1 MATAPVTPWD
11 TIPVEEFTEAKIGG
25 SGIYDVLMK
34 ANAAYM
40 EQEYNKSRLR
50 GPEYASV
57 YLGMIDNTMRTALE
71 FLVQSNK
78 LALEAQTMQVQL
90 EIAQIQKEQAQA
102 ALELAMLQ
110 LQKVPAEIALL
121 EAQALQ
127 VKQQTANLSAE
138 ALNIPKQGE
147 RIDAETAQAI
157 QQTVNLTAQKLNIEE
172 QTKLV
177 TQQAKNLT
185 AEALNIPKQGLRIDA
200 ETDQA
205 KQQTTNLITQELQIK
220 SQTNLIDQQKLN
232 AVIEGTVLTAQKC
245 KLDAEYDVLVGTKL
259 KVVAETSLLNQ
270 KVATEKAQ
278 TIAAGIDPGSVLGK
292 QNGLYTAQT
301 EGFARDAEQKAAKLL
316 IDTWNVRRTTDE
328 GTEANTI
335 NKLDDATIGRVVNK
349 ALTGINA

>member
-1 MATAPVTPWD
+1 MATLPAPTPAWD

-25 SGIYDVLMK
+25 TGIYDVLMK

-78 LALEAQTMQVQL
+78 LALEAQTMQIQL
-90 EIAQIQKEQAQA
+90 EIAQIQKEQAEV
-102 ALELAMLQ
+102 ALEVARLQ
-110 LQKVPAEIALL
+110 LQKVPAEIELL
-121 EAQALQ
+121 EAQAKL
-127 VKQQTANLSAE
+127 VIQQTA
-138 ALNIPKQGE
+138 
-147 RIDAETAQAI
+147 
-157 QQTVNLTAQKLNIEE
+157 
-172 QTKLV
+172 
-177 TQQAKNLT
+177 
-185 AEALNIPKQGLRIDA
+185 
-200 ETDQA
+200 
-205 KQQTTNLITQELQIK
+205 
-220 SQTNLIDQQKLN
+220 N

-245 KLDAEYDVLVGTKL
+245 KLDAEFDVLVGTKL

-270 KVATEKAQ
+270 KVASEKAQ
-278 TIAAGIDPGSVLGK
+278 TVAAGIDANSVLGK
-292 QNGLYTAQT
+292 QIGLYTAQT

>member
-1 MATAPVTPWD
+1 MATLPAPTPAWD

-25 SGIYDVLMK
+25 TGIYDVLMK

-78 LALEAQTMQVQL
+78 LALEAQTMQIQL
-90 EIAQIQKEQAQA
+90 EIAQIQKEQAQV
-102 ALELAMLQ
+102 ALEIAQ
-110 LQKVPAEIALL
+110 LQKLKVPAEIALL

-127 VKQQTANLSAE
+127 VKQQTL
-138 ALNIPKQGE
+138 
-147 RIDAETAQAI
+147 
-157 QQTVNLTAQKLNIEE
+157 
-172 QTKLV
+172 
-177 TQQAKNLT
+177 NLT

-200 ETDQA
+200 ETAQS

-270 KVATEKAQ
+270 KVASEKAQ
-278 TIAAGIDPGSVLGK
+278 TVAAGIDANSVLGK
-292 QNGLYTAQT
+292 QIGLYTAQT